1 VSKTVAVHPT
11 AVVADGAE
19 LDAGVEIGPY
29 CVIGPRVRIG
39 SGCRLHSHV
48 VIQGDTHIGEECEL
62 FPQVVL
68 GTVPQDRKLKGNES
82 SKLRIG
88 SRNTLREFVTIQGG
102 TPHGGGITRVG
113 DDNMLLIGVHFG
125 HDCRVGSEL
134 VITNNALVGG
144 HTEIH
149 DRAVIGAHV
158 GIHQYCRVGNLAMV
172 AAGAMVSKDV
182 PPFGLVQGDRSR
194 VRGINVIGMRRA
206 GYPSDDIDSVRRAS
220 RLLFWRQTPLAE
232 RIEKTKSALGDHPQV
247 REILDF
253 LANTRRG
260 VSMGRRRGRDE
271 AADEVEID

>member
-1 VSKTVAVHPT
+1 VAVHPT
-11 AVVADGAE
+11 AVVAAGAE
-19 LDAGVEIGPY
+19 IEAGVEIGPY
-29 CVIGPRVRIG
+29 CVIGPRVRIA

-48 VIQGDTHIGEECEL
+48 VVQGDTCVGEDCEL

-68 GTVPQDRKLKGNES
+68 GTHPQDRKFKDDS
-82 SKLRIG
+82 TSKLRIG

-102 TPHGGGITRVG
+102 TPHGGNITRVG

-125 HDCRVGSEL
+125 HDCQVGSNL

-158 GIHQYCRVGNLAMV
+158 GIHQFCRVGNLAMV

-194 VRGINVIGMRRA
+194 VRGINVVGMRRA
-206 GYPSDDIDSVRRAS
+206 GFESGDIDIVRRAF

-232 RIEKTKSALGDHPQV
+232 RIEKTRSALGDHPQV

-253 LANTRRG
+253 IANTRRG
-260 VSMGRRRGRDE
+260 VTMGRRRGREE
-271 AADEVEID
+271 AADEVGVD